1 MTAPLRPPSRPAA
14 ILLTLLASLLWGSS
28 FVVNKLGLDGGLDPV
43 MFTLLRMILAA
54 AITTALV
61 ARTPRRALRWFLD
74 WRILVLGLSNAG
86 GFLFQYLGQGQTSS
100 SHAALLANAGLPLV
114 VFLGWWL
121 LRENLDPLRLVSVVL
136 TLVGALLIALWRA
149 PGGGEASL
157 RGDVLVGLSSATW
170 AIFIVLNRR
179 LMQERPGELLP
190 MTAAMYL
197 WTVLTTLP
205 VAASRG
211 FPLPERPAGWLA
223 VAYTGVFCS
232 VIPYLSWS
240 HGLKTITAA
249 ASSVLLTLEIVFA
262 VLLSMAILGESL
274 GWGAVAGGV
283 LILLGAALVSRAPCP
298 AKAPAGR
305 STFSALTGRRAS

>member
-1 MTAPLRPPSRPAA
+1 MTAPLRSPSRPAA

-61 ARTPRRALRWFLD
+61 ARTPHRALRWFLD

-114 VFLGWWL
+114 VLLGWWL
-121 LRENLDPLRLVSVVL
+121 LRENLDPLRLVSVAL

-170 AIFIVLNRR
+170 ATFIVLNRR

-197 WTVLTTLP
+197 WTVLATLP

-223 VAYTGVFCS
+223 VAYTGIFCS
-232 VIPYLSWS
+232 VIPYLAWS

-283 LILLGAALVSRAPCP
+283 LILLGAALVSRDPSP
-298 AKAPAGR
+298 GDAPAGR
-305 STFSALTGRRAS
+305 ATSGALTGRRAS